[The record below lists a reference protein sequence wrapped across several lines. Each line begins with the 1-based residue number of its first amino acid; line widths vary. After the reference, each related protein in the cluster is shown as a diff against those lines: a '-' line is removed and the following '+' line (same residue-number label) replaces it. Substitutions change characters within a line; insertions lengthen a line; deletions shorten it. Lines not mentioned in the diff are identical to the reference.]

1 MSFKI
6 GVLLPEGTADL
17 LAALERAAAWG
28 ASGVQFYA
36 RNCHYDL
43 LDAPDSRIDE
53 VRRRMATLGVAPAAV
68 CGELGGH
75 GFQIA
80 AENPAKIAA
89 TKRIIDIAERLGAT
103 VVTTHIGVIP
113 ADCASPVYQE
123 MVRAMTDL
131 GRYATAHGIQLAIET
146 GPEMPL
152 VLRGFLERTDGG
164 VGANLD
170 PANLVMVQ
178 RCNAAQSARELAG
191 WIVHTHAK
199 DGVNCRPCEPQA
211 VYDAFAEGG
220 FANLVARTGEL
231 FRETPLGEGDV
242 DFPSY
247 LAALREVGYNGFLTI
262 ERETGADPEADIRK
276 AVGFLKAMI

>member
-1 MSFKI
+1 MGFKI
-6 GVLLPEGTADL
+6 GVLLPEGTRDL
-17 LAALERAAAWG
+17 PAALERAAAWG

-36 RNCHYDL
+36 RNAYYDL

-53 VRRRMATLGVAPAAV
+53 VRRRMVSLGLQPAAV

-75 GFQIA
+75 GFQRA
-80 AENPAKIAA
+80 SENPAKIAA
-89 TKRIIDIAERLGAT
+89 TKRIVEIAERLGAS
-103 VVTTHIGVIP
+103 VVTTHIGVVP
-113 ADCASPVYQE
+113 ADSASPVYQE
-123 MVRAMTDL
+123 MVRAMAEL
-131 GRYATAHGIQLAIET
+131 GRHAAAHGIRLAVET

-164 VGANLD
+164 VGANMD

-178 RCNAAQSARELAG
+178 RCNAAQAVRELSG

-199 DGVNCRPCEPQA
+199 DGVNCRPCDPQA

-220 FANLVARTGEL
+220 FANLVAKTGEL

-242 DFPSY
+242 DFPDY
-247 LAALREVGYNGFLTI
+247 LAALREVGYDGFLTI

-276 AVGFLKAMI
+276 AVGFLKALV